1 MLTTTP
7 RTSVV
12 QPDGGG
18 PGDDDDASSRA
29 SSPSKSPLGGRGVSP
44 FLDTQDQPLARQ
56 PAGVRAGARV
66 GARASQQ
73 GLAGGPRPGL
83 QKPFDAGAADA
94 AAQQEQPRLRSP
106 SQLGRRP
113 ALPNWQDMQDAE
125 DLAPDGGDA
134 GVLSGGQAGMPAAP
148 LFGGGHAGAGGGMF
162 GAAPGGFGAAPGG
175 AAAPAA
181 ACLAVDSAAPHSARL
196 RAAVPAVAAC
206 LARAPRPPT
215 PSPTRCRRRWTR
227 TACPTWGRCRRS
239 SRARRTCRRPT
250 PTHRTR
256 PGTSQPCTPRP
267 AAAGSGA
274 ATPCLRAAASAGW
287 RTSPSRAP
295 PSSWAGARHTPS
307 TWRTRWV
314 QGWLVE
320 SVWGVHG
327 RCHSLHVR
335 CSPLLWRG
343 PLGAPLTTPLLRP
356 AAGLLAAVPG
366 RGVGR
371 HLPHRHHLLARR
383 LRRAEEG
390 AGRGPAVPHAV
401 RLRPIALHPGR
412 HAVHL
417 VRGVAVGAVLLAPA
431 ACAAILNVSA
441 ASLPVRVPPPLPGMT
456 VRTWC
461 WRPRW
466 RSTLARGWGRLRC
479 PRPPSCLRTR
489 WSWRRTSWRWR
500 RSSGTRPRSSSGW
513 SGSCSR

>member
-125 DLAPDGGDA
+125 GLAPDGGDA

-175 AAAPAA
+175 AAAPG
-181 ACLAVDSAAPHSARL
+181 SGMFGGGFGGAPF
-196 RAAVPAVAAC
+196 
-206 LARAPRPPT
+206 
-215 PSPTRCRRRWTR
+215 
-227 TACPTWGRCRRS
+227 G
-239 SRARRTCRRPT
+239 
-250 PTHRTR
+250 
-256 PGTSQPCTPRP
+256 
-267 AAAGSGA
+267 AAAGSSAGGGGLFGAGA
-274 ATPCLRAAASAGW
+274 APSDPVTYQMQAALDKDGVPNMGEVQEEQPGAPHMPSPHAHSPHSPWHIPAVHTTPGSGRQRRGHTVSAGGGKRGLADKPKPGAAFKLGRRQAYTKYLAYEVGAGVACRECLGCAWSVPLTPCPLLSSALARSPRRAADHTAPASCC
-287 RTSPSRAP
+287 R
-295 PSSWAGARHTPS
+295 
-307 TWRTRWV
+307 
-314 QGWLVE
+314 
-320 SVWGVHG
+320 
-327 RCHSLHVR
+327 
-335 CSPLLWRG
+335 
-343 PLGAPLTTPLLRP
+343 
-356 AAGLLAAVPG
+356 AAGSCAWTRCWAAPT
-366 RGVGR
+366 
-371 HLPHRHHLLARR
+371 
-383 LRRAEEG
+383 
-390 AGRGPAVPHAV
+390 
-401 RLRPIALHPGR
+401 
-412 HAVHL
+412 
-417 VRGVAVGAVLLAPA
+417 
-431 ACAAILNVSA
+431 
-441 ASLPVRVPPPLPGMT
+441 PPP
-456 VRTWC
+456 
-461 WRPRW
+461 
-466 RSTLARGWGRLRC
+466 
-479 PRPPSCLRTR
+479 PPSCKTAAAR
-489 WSWRRTSWRWR
+489 
-500 RSSGTRPRSSSGW
+500 
-513 SGSCSR
+513 